1 MHSIHLRHLLVDAG
15 NGPQTAEGRRGLG
28 VSTGVLGGRGRDG
41 DTASVEHVVTQRLLH
56 ISAIVTGGQPA
67 IVTGSRG
74 RKGPEQGAF
83 VSLHRFNL
91 IHNWNKLMALRL
103 LLRSKVIA
111 GQICCAR

>member
-1 MHSIHLRHLLVDAG
+1 MHSIHLRHLFVDAG

-103 LLRSKVIA
+103 LLRSKVFA
-111 GQICCAR
+111 CQI